1 MNSRLFGRHAQ
12 GGTVIG
18 DIVERKISGL
28 TIGIDRTLCI
38 STSNCMKVASEVF
51 EFDEENICAFKA
63 RPPDIDRERLIDACA
78 VCPVD
83 ALIVVDENGK
93 QLVP

>member
-1 MNSRLFGRHAQ
+1 VNRRRAH

-18 DIVERKISGL
+18 DFVERKISGL
-28 TIGIDRTLCI
+28 TIRIDRGMCI
-38 STSNCMKVASEVF
+38 STSNCMKVAPEVF
-51 EFDEENICAFKA
+51 EFDAENICAFKS
-63 RPPDIDRERLIDACA
+63 RPPDIKRERLIDACD

-83 ALIVVDENGK
+83 ALIVIDEGGK

>member
-1 MNSRLFGRHAQ
+1 MLRGNEGDGR

-18 DIVERKISGL
+18 DFVERKSLGL
-28 TIGIDRTLCI
+28 TIRIDRTLCM
-38 STSNCMKVASEVF
+38 STSNCMKVAPDVF
-51 EFDEENICAFKA
+51 EFDGEKICTFTDN
-63 RPPDIDRERLIDACA
+63 PPDIERERLIDACD

-83 ALIVVDENGK
+83 ALIVIDENGK